1 MTAAEPELTDPKVTE
16 PKVTEPKITMVT
28 EHERRM
34 IEDFLTLEARLAD
47 ESRYAEWEALVT
59 DDMHYWIPAGDSA
72 ADFDLDAA
80 ADRLS
85 FVNDNRNRLA
95 TRIRQL
101 TSGKRHAQT
110 PSSPMR
116 RTVSNIEILDTD
128 RGVGTHVVES
138 NMVVYELAVQATHEL
153 RIWPARVRHHLRV
166 VDGELRMSAK
176 YIALVTAGEAQ
187 PNMTFLF

>member
-1 MTAAEPELTDPKVTE
+1 MTTDTSDAAVGANEVTE
-16 PKVTEPKITMVT
+16 EELRSI
-28 EHERRM
+28 ER
-34 IEDFLTLEARLAD
+34 FLFLEARLAD

-59 DDMHYWIPAGDSA
+59 DDMHYWIPAGDAA
-72 ADFDLDAA
+72 ADFDLEAA

-101 TSGKRHAQT
+101 ASGKRHAQT
-110 PSSPMR
+110 PPSPMR
-116 RTVSNIEILDTD
+116 RTVANIEIIGVD
-128 RGVGTHVVES
+128 REAATFVVDS
-138 NMVVYELAVQATHEL
+138 NVVVYEVAIQATHEL
-153 RIWPARVRHHLRV
+153 RVWPARVRHHLRL